1 MNLSSPFLSRSLGIV
16 AALATT
22 ILSVPSA
29 QAALITF
36 DDLSIPIGEL
46 AIPIPNGY
54 QGFNWNNF
62 GSIDA
67 VQLEV
72 DEGPNGYINGL
83 VSPNNAAFNSFG
95 NPAAITILNG
105 TFDFNSV
112 FLTGA
117 WNNGLNITVEGYLGG
132 ALQQTQTV
140 VVDTTAPTKFT
151 FNYLGIDE
159 VVFTSFGGTDAGFT
173 FPFRGTQIAIDNLEV
188 NAVVPE
194 PLTMLG
200 AGAAVAFG
208 AAFKRR
214 KA

>member
-1 MNLSSPFLSRSLGIV
+1 MTLNSRILAGSSSIV

-36 DDLSIPIGEL
+36 DDLPDVGGN
-46 AIPIPNGY
+46 IPIPDGY

-62 GSIDA
+62 FALNA
-67 VQLEV
+67 VNYGLN
-72 DEGPNGYINGL
+72 PSGYLNGL
-83 VSPNNAAFNSFG
+83 VSPNNVAFNGFG
-95 NPAAITILNG
+95 NPAAVIVSALSG

-112 FLTGA
+112 YLTGV
-117 WNNGLNITVEGYLGG
+117 WNDGLNITVEGYLGG
-132 ALQQTQTV
+132 VLQNTQTV
-140 VVDTTAPTKFT
+140 VVDTTAPTQFT

-159 VVFTSFGGTDAGFT
+159 LVFTSFGGTNVGFGGE
-173 FPFRGTQIAIDNLEV
+173 GTQFAMDNLEV